1 MNFFQKKIRK
11 KVKKD
16 RRKGGFLSKRVLL
29 CVLGKT
35 KKPAIVVIARL
46 SRDAD
51 GGTRTLPQLFLM
63 HKMLLHMRKIK
74 ALGLA
79 FYAYT

>member
-1 MNFFQKKIRK
+1 MMTS
-11 KVKKD
+11 D
-16 RRKGGFLSKRVLL
+16 RQPSRKGRFFRVFEGKRVLL
-29 CVLGKT
+29 CVLGKI
-35 KKPAIVVIARL
+35 KKPAIVVITRL

-63 HKMLLHMRKIK
+63 HKTLLHMRKIK

-79 FYAYT
+79 FYAYA

>member
-1 MNFFQKKIRK
+1 MMTS
-11 KVKKD
+11 D
-16 RRKGGFLSKRVLL
+16 RQPSRKGRFFRVFEGKRVLL

-63 HKMLLHMRKIK
+63 HKTLSHMRKIK

-79 FYAYT
+79 FYAYA

>member
-1 MNFFQKKIRK
+1 MIVSRPE
-11 KVKKD
+11 
-16 RRKGGFLSKRVLL
+16 RGGFFVFFRANVYF
-29 CVLGKT
+29 CVYLGKQ

-63 HKMLLHMRKIK
+63 HKILSHMRKIK

-79 FYAYT
+79 FYAYA

>member
-1 MNFFQKKIRK
+1 MMTS
-11 KVKKD
+11 D
-16 RRKGGFLSKRVLL
+16 RQPSRKGRFFRVFEGKRVLL
-29 CVLGKT
+29 CVLGKI

-63 HKMLLHMRKIK
+63 HKMLSHMRKIK

-79 FYAYT
+79 FYAYA